1 VRHQAELPARPES
14 LPQIVGGR
22 HVKRPQQRGF
32 SPRVNGNRWQVD
44 TTGATGAPV
53 RFGLVGYGFGARYF
67 HAPLIASSPACD
79 LVAVATRSAERRA
92 LVAREHPDI
101 LIAGPAFAAG
111 RYGLACGE
119 VCARAEAELGITAVS
134 GMHAEST
141 AADLYR
147 TRVLLAST
155 RDTALGMADAV
166 RTMARLALARHQGQ
180 PLGAPAEEGYI
191 PTGERVYFF
200 HEQTA
205 AERAVAMLLAK
216 VRGEPYT
223 TEWAVPHYHTVD
235 PAPPVRDLASARVAL
250 VTTGGVVPT
259 GNPDRLEAAYAT
271 KWLRYSIGD
280 LDDLVPER
288 WTSIHG
294 GFNTTNINEDPDRM
308 APLDAL
314 RALEREGVFRELH
327 ELMFTTTGNTAAIPT
342 MRRFGQEMVRELR
355 AAEVDG
361 VILTSA

>member
-1 VRHQAELPARPES
+1 MSALRVVHYLNQFFAGVGSEEQADVPPGRKDGAVGPGLPLQAALGDRAE
-14 LPQIVGGR
+14 IVAMVYCGDNYAVEQEGA
-22 HVKRPQQRGF
+22 
-32 SPRVNGNRWQVD
+32 VD
-44 TTGATGAPV
+44 AI
-53 RFGLVGYGFGARYF
+53 L
-67 HAPLIASSPACD
+67 
-79 LVAVATRSAERRA
+79 A

-134 GMHAEST
+134 GMHAESP
-141 AADLYR
+141 AAELYR

-155 RDTALGMADAV
+155 DPTARGMVAAV
-166 RTMARLALARHQGQ
+166 QTIARLALARHAGE
-180 PLGAPAEEGYI
+180 PLGAPAEAGYL

-200 HEQTA
+200 AEQTA

-223 TEWAVPHYHTVD
+223 TEWAVPRYHRVE
-235 PAPPVRDLASARVAL
+235 PAPPLRDLAHARLAL
-250 VTTGGVVPT
+250 ITTGGVVPT

-271 KWLRYSIGD
+271 KWLRYPIGD
-280 LDDLVPER
+280 LDDLQPER

-327 ELMFTTTGNTAAIPT
+327 ELLYTTTGNTSAIPT
-342 MRRFGQEMVRELR
+342 MRRFGQEMGRELR

-361 VILTSA
+361 VVLTSA

>member
-1 VRHQAELPARPES
+1 MSALRVVHYLNQFFAGVGAEEQADVPAGRKDGPVGPGLPLQAALGDRAR
-14 LPQIVGGR
+14 IVATVYCGDNYAVEREGA
-22 HVKRPQQRGF
+22 
-32 SPRVNGNRWQVD
+32 VD
-44 TTGATGAPV
+44 AVLA
-53 RFGLVGYGFGARYF
+53 
-67 HAPLIASSPACD
+67 LIA
-79 LVAVATRSAERRA
+79 
-92 LVAREHPDI
+92 REQPDV

-141 AADLYR
+141 AAELYR

-155 RDTALGMADAV
+155 DATARGIVAAV
-166 RTMARLALARHQGQ
+166 QTMARLALAHHAGAPR
-180 PLGAPAEEGYI
+180 GAPAEAGYL
-191 PTGERVYFF
+191 PTGERVHFF
-200 HEQTA
+200 AEQTA

-216 VRGEPYT
+216 ARGAPYT
-223 TEWAVPHYHTVD
+223 TEWAVPRYHRVD
-235 PAPPVRDLASARVAL
+235 PAPPVRDLAHARLAL
-250 VTTGGVVPT
+250 ITTGGVVPT

-271 KWLRYSIGD
+271 KWLRYPIGD
-280 LDDLVPER
+280 LDDLQPER

-327 ELMFTTTGNTAAIPT
+327 ELLYTTTGNTSAIPT
-342 MRRFGQEMVRELR
+342 MRRFGQEMGRELR
-355 AAEVDG
+355 AAAVDG
-361 VILTSA
+361 VVLTSA

>member
-1 VRHQAELPARPES
+1 MS
-14 LPQIVGGR
+14 T
-22 HVKRPQQRGF
+22 
-32 SPRVNGNRWQVD
+32 PRVVHYLNQFFAGVGSEEQADTPPGRKEGPIGPGLPLQAALGDRAQV
-44 TTGATGAPV
+44 
-53 RFGLVGYGFGARYF
+53 
-67 HAPLIASSPACD
+67 
-79 LVAVATRSAERRA
+79 VATVYCGDNYAVEREGAVDEILA
-92 LVAREHPDI
+92 LIAREHPDI

-134 GMHAEST
+134 SMHAEST

-166 RTMARLALARHQGQ
+166 QTMARLALARYQGET
-180 PLGAPAEEGYI
+180 LGPPAEAGYI

-200 HEQTA
+200 HEQPA

-223 TEWAVPHYHTVD
+223 TEWAVPQYHRVD
-235 PAPPVRDLASARVAL
+235 PAPPIGDLASARVAL
-250 VTTGGVVPT
+250 ITTGGLVPT
-259 GNPDRLEAAYAT
+259 GNPDRLEAAYAS
-271 KWLRYSIGD
+271 KWLKYPISG
-280 LDDLVPER
+280 LDDLVPEH

-327 ELMFTTTGNTAAIPT
+327 ELMYTTTGNTAAIPT
-342 MRRFGQEMVRELR
+342 MRRFGQEMVRELH